1 MIKDYVH
8 ALRAALASGEKP
20 ETVFR
25 NLEAVLARRGHSQ
38 LLSRILRTLERE
50 LGRGASHLE
59 PTLVVAREKDAK
71 SPLVAKLMKEMS
83 VDTTPRTVV
92 DETVIGG
99 AKLSHNH
106 TEIDA
111 TYKTALI
118 NLYQAI
124 TK

>member
-8 ALRAALASGEKP
+8 ALKDTLASGQKP
-20 ETVFR
+20 DVVLQ
-25 NLEAVLARRGHSQ
+25 NLEKVLASRGHSQ
-38 LLSRILRTLERE
+38 LFLRILRTLERE
-50 LGRGASHLE
+50 MGRGATHLE
-59 PTLVVAREKDAK
+59 PALVVAREKDAK
-71 SPLVAKLMKEMS
+71 SPLVTKLMKELDVEADPRVI
-83 VDTTPRTVV
+83 VD
-92 DETVIGG
+92 DSVIGG
-99 AKLSHNH
+99 AKLSVNH

>member
-8 ALRAALASGEKP
+8 ALKDALASGQKP
-20 ETVFR
+20 ETVFA
-25 NLEAVLARRGHSQ
+25 NLEQVLKKHGHSQ

-50 LGRGASHLE
+50 LGRGAGRSGAM
-59 PTLVVAREKDAK
+59 LVVARDKDAK
-71 SPLVAKLMKEMS
+71 SPLVTKLIKELKLPE
-83 VDTTPRTVV
+83 TPQVVV
-92 DETVIGG
+92 DETIIGG
-99 AKLSHNH
+99 AKLRANH

-118 NLYQAI
+118 NLYHTI

>member
-1 MIKDYVH
+1 MIKDYVL
-8 ALRAALASGEKP
+8 ALKAALASGQKP
-20 ETVFR
+20 ETVFA
-25 NLEAVLARRGHSQ
+25 NLSRVLARRGHSQ
-38 LLSRILRTLERE
+38 LLGRILRILERE
-50 LGRGASHLE
+50 LGRGATHLE
-59 PTLVVAREKDAK
+59 PTLVVAREKDTK
-71 SPLVAKLMKEMS
+71 SPLVAKLMKALGVEG
-83 VDTTPRTVV
+83 TPRVIV
-92 DETVIGG
+92 DDSVIGG

>member
-8 ALRAALASGEKP
+8 AIKAALKSGQKP
-20 ETVFR
+20 DVVLK
-25 NLEAVLARRGHSQ
+25 NLEQVLARRGHSQ
-38 LLSRILRTLERE
+38 LLGRILRTFERE
-50 LGRGASHLE
+50 LGRGANHLE

-71 SPLVAKLMKEMS
+71 SPLVTKLMKELS
-83 VDTTPRTVV
+83 VESSPRIIV

-99 AKLSHNH
+99 AKLSLNH